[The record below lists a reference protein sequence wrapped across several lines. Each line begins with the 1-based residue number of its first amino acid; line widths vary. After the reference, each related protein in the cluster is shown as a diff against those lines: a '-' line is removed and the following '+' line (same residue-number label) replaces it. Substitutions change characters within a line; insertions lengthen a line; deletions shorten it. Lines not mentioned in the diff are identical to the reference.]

1 MTGGTWLTISGLILI
16 LVIIL
21 AVVAIVAQ
29 RKTRRP
35 PDYRTFFII
44 GVIWLAI
51 GIPIKSYAM
60 SALGLILATL
70 GLANRKKWKETS
82 TKWGELAREEKMVKV
97 FLIVVLSVLVI
108 GGLVLY
114 FLARKH

>member
-1 MTGGTWLTISGLILI
+1 MSGLILI

-21 AVVAIVAQ
+21 AVVAIFVQ
-29 RKTRRP
+29 RKTKRP
-35 PDYRTFFII
+35 PDYRTFFMV

-51 GIPIKSYAM
+51 GIPFKSYAM
-60 SALGLILATL
+60 SALGLILAVL

-82 TKWGELAREEKMVKV
+82 TKWGELTREEKMVKV